1 MEGIMKNFMLPFFL
15 ICCAVPIRA
24 GAADF
29 FNSAGSFK
37 IAKAVKL
44 GRGSAYNS
52 TALQQIS
59 GSQFK
64 TSRTVTA
71 CPGGEDCGCKETN
84 IDLKKNSGEKFSAV
98 FFNRGIWR

>member
-1 MEGIMKNFMLPFFL
+1 MGVSFNKASLYMNQKKRRGVFFY
-15 ICCAVPIRA
+15 A
-24 GAADF
+24 GKTDALSFGDF
-29 FNSAGSFK
+29 NRK
-37 IAKAVKL
+37 TITIDKAVKQ

-84 IDLKKNSGEKFSAV
+84 IDLKKKQRRKILRC
-98 FFNRGIWR
+98 FF

>member
-1 MEGIMKNFMLPFFL
+1 MFFFTPEKTDAL
-15 ICCAVPIRA
+15 SF
-24 GAADF
+24 GDF
-29 FNSAGSFK
+29 NRK
-37 IAKAVKL
+37 TITIDKAVKQ

-52 TALQQIS
+52 TVLQQIS